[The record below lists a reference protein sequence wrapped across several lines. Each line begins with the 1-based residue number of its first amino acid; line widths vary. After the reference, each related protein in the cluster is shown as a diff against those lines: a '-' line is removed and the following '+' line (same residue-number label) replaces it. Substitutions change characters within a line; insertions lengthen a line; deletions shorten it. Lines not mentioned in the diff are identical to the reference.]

1 MSAIQINAV
10 FEVKDELGETLQIPA
25 DLFALQKAFFDEL
38 FLVSKIIEYH
48 FKKMTSIG
56 IVGAQTPPIFAI
68 GINSYLYFKKR
79 RHRFAVAK

>member
-25 DLFALQKAFFDEL
+25 DLFALQKDFFGEL

-48 FKKMTSIG
+48 SKKMISIG
-56 IVGAQTPPIFAI
+56 IVRAQTPPIFAI
-68 GINSYLYFKKR
+68 GINSYFFSKNGGTTSL
-79 RHRFAVAK
+79 